1 MYCVSDFNFYLLA
14 NIFNVMFTL
23 TFLILSVMQQTQPT
37 APMSATHTPAN
48 EQRWPSHSQLAAA
61 VPDKGLH
68 VGKDATTKSPLLQN
82 GEGV

>member
-1 MYCVSDFNFYLLA
+1 
-14 NIFNVMFTL
+14 MFTL